1 MMMMINAVALARE
14 STFAVVFFSDNMT
27 QWGGGWWWCWGREKE
42 VEALIE

>member
-27 QWGGGWWWCWGREKE
+27 QWGGVVLGEREKE